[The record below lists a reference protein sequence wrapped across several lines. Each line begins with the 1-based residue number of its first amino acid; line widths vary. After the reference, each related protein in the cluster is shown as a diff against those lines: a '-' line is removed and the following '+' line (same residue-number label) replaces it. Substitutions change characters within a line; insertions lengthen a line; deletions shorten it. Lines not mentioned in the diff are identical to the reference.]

1 MFPKVLNIFI
11 KNMTDYVPID
21 CNYYDELEALAT
33 LRKDAEIVYLSEPK
47 EELFTTSIIK
57 DFFIQDKVEF
67 MVLANGLEIRLD
79 RIVSVNGLERGGSNS
94 CGIV

>member
-1 MFPKVLNIFI
+1 
-11 KNMTDYVPID
+11 MTDYLPID

-33 LRKDAEIVYLSEPK
+33 LRKDAEILYLSEAD
-47 EELFTTSIIK
+47 EALFIISLIK

-79 RIVSVNGLERGGSNS
+79 RIVSVNGLERPGNS
-94 CGIV
+94 FCAVV